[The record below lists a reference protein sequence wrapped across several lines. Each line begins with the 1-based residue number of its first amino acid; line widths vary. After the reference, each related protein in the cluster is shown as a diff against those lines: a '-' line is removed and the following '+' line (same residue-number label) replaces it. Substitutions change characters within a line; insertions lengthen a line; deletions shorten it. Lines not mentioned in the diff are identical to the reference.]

1 MRPNQ
6 FPVEGREIPVLLT
19 PASVLGYWFG
29 ESPATSATDPA
40 CARRWW
46 SKQDEVDQDIRDRF
60 GAAVQ
65 QAAAGDLDA
74 WAETGEGR
82 LALIVLL
89 DQFPRNMH
97 RGTPAAFAHDALARQ
112 HTLQGLEH
120 GQFATL
126 LPVQKTFAYL
136 PLEHAEDLALQD
148 RSVDLFRAL
157 STEAPTSQTAVFDN
171 YLGFAERH
179 REVIR
184 RFGRFPHRNAI
195 LGRESTPEETAFLLT
210 PGSSF

>member
-1 MRPNQ
+1 VNA
-6 FPVEGREIPVLLT
+6 LT

-29 ESPATSATDPA
+29 ESPATCAIDPA

-97 RGTPAAFAHDALARQ
+97 RGTPAALAASR
-112 HTLQGLEH
+112 T
-120 GQFATL
+120 AT
-126 LPVQKTFAYL
+126 PSWA
-136 PLEHAEDLALQD
+136 A
-148 RSVDLFRAL
+148 RAR
-157 STEAPTSQTAVFDN
+157 P
-171 YLGFAERH
+171 
-179 REVIR
+179 R
-184 RFGRFPHRNAI
+184 RRP
-195 LGRESTPEETAFLLT
+195 SC
-210 PGSSF
+210 